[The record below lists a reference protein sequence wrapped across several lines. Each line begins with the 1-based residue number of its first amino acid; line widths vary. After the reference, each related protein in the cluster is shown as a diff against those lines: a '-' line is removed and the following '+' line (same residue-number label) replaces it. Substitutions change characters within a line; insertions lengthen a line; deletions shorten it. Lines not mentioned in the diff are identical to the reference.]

1 MFKVPVTYLFA
12 FEFTDERSRRYA
24 MHDFACHGAKHLV
37 LCDALFEMI
46 FGNFKLEKKFLDEM
60 AAEGLSFC
68 DAHAP
73 FGTGLDMCTPD
84 EALRP
89 QMLLRHR
96 LALQICAEMGV
107 NTITI
112 HTGTEKAF
120 PDYPLEVQYDAVRRS
135 LDELLPMAEKLGIT
149 ICLENIWYRLTT
161 VDRLLGL
168 KKLFPTDKLG
178 FCYDSG
184 HANVF
189 AKGWTPDATAWRN
202 WTPVP
207 PELDD
212 HVLEKMLPE
221 VVSCHLHD
229 NHGFRDEHLLPGR
242 GNIDWKHIIGLLK
255 QAPRLACIQSE
266 VSTIN
271 QCVTPGELCAAFREL
286 GEL

>member
-24 MHDFACHGAKHLV
+24 MHDFARHGAKHLV
-37 LCDALFEMI
+37 LCDALFDMI
-46 FGNFKLEKKFLDEM
+46 FGNFRMEKILLDEM

-107 NTITI
+107 DTITI

-135 LDELLPMAEKLGIT
+135 LDELLPEAERLGIT

-161 VDRLLGL
+161 VDRLWGL
-168 KKLFPTDKLG
+168 KKLYPTDKLG

-189 AKGWTPDATAWRN
+189 AKGRTPDATAWRY
-202 WTPVP
+202 WTPVT
-207 PELDD
+207 PEFDD
-212 HVLEKMLPE
+212 QVLEKMLPE

-242 GNIDWKHIIGLLK
+242 GNVDWKHIIGLLK

-266 VSTIN
+266 ASTIT
-271 QCVTPGELCAAFREL
+271 QGVTPGELCAAFREL

>member
-46 FGNFKLEKKFLDEM
+46 FGDFRMEKKLLDEM

-107 NTITI
+107 DTITI

-135 LDELLPMAEKLGIT
+135 LDELLPAAEQLGIT

-161 VDRLLGL
+161 VDRLWGL
-168 KKLFPTDKLG
+168 KKLYPTDKLG

-189 AKGWTPDATAWRN
+189 AKGRTPDATAWRF

-207 PELDD
+207 PEFDD
-212 HVLEKMLPE
+212 QVLEKMLPE

-242 GNIDWKHIIGLLK
+242 GNVDWKHIIGLLK

-266 VSTIN
+266 ASTIT
-271 QCVTPGELCAAFREL
+271 QGVTPGELCAAFREL